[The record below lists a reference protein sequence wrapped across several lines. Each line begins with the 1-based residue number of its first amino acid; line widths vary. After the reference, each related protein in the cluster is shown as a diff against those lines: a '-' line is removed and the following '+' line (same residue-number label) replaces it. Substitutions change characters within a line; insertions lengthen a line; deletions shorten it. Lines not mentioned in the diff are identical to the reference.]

1 MNPGPRPPRILAI
14 DPGETESA
22 AVLFSGMDQ
31 PIVCELKPNPLIR
44 QLIVSN
50 ATLAVESGVQLA
62 IECAAGYGVPISMN
76 LIKAIE
82 WYGRFA
88 EAWLQ
93 QDPGTFAL
101 KVPRGVVKNHL
112 DNAKTDAQVR
122 DALIHRWGG
131 LERAM
136 GPGQRRNK
144 QWSGL
149 LSRVHE
155 DCWAALAVAVTVWET
170 WGADQKWSKFL

>member
-76 LIKAIE
+76 LIKTIE

-122 DALIHRWGG
+122 DALIHLRMLVEATLDFPDWLTSQARARFTRG
-131 LERAM
+131 LFHPLSTF
-136 GPGQRRNK
+136 GP
-144 QWSGL
+144 L
-149 LSRVHE
+149 
-155 DCWAALAVAVTVWET
+155 VAFSSSPIVYVV
-170 WGADQKWSKFL
+170 